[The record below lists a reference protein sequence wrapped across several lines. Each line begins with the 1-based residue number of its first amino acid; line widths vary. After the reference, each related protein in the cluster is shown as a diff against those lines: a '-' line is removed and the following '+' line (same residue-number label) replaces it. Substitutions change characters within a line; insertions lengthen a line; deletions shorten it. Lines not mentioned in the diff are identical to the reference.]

1 MRAYKIES
9 PAVYSHKR
17 LDPGKSVMAN
27 GWRDIRARQLLVP
40 CTVQPRSAVFR
51 LALYVRTYANSGS
64 GPRLTRIHLRVCFSS
79 LKVLDGVKLLF
90 KKKGA
95 DIDAKIC
102 CNGFTNREG
111 KKEVEDSYAIMHGIP
126 ILLSGDI
133 AGGGLTFIEVEY
145 RRTKKERKKKKNRKT

>member
-1 MRAYKIES
+1 MVFFLSFRFWGQPGCGLLKSNRRRYN
-9 PAVYSHKR
+9 HKR

-51 LALYVRTYANSGS
+51 LALICAPRMQIAAVDHDSRESILEFVSRRSKFWMGS
-64 GPRLTRIHLRVCFSS
+64 NCYS
-79 LKVLDGVKLLF
+79 

-133 AGGGLTFIEVEY
+133 AGGGG
-145 RRTKKERKKKKNRKT
+145 